1 VKKAMTAS
9 ALDNMA
15 VGPDANGGYGVA
27 MASGA
32 VAYAQTH

>member
-1 VKKAMTAS
+1 MTAS
-9 ALDNMA
+9 ALENMA
-15 VGPDANGGYGVA
+15 VGPDANGECGVV

>member
-1 VKKAMTAS
+1 MTAS

-15 VGPDANGGYGVA
+15 VGPDASGGCGIV